1 MIWCDVYSTH
11 KRRWSSPMIH
21 TLMWCV
27 PNWATVELRSAS
39 HAQILVNPHTQNTTI
54 SSLTLHS
61 NVVCGGRYSVAIV
74 VVVITVVG
82 CFFLC
87 VLKQLGKVFFTKL
100 SEKRER
106 PKIHIDKKLPWSGS
120 FHYIESQLLYAMELM
135 LRKVFTPLI
144 FFLNEKTLF
153 PSELLYSVDRRT
165 FEAELYHSKTDRH
178 TENAI
183 TPRMFHSWWETK
195 YNSFHDPFINYS
207 RL

>member
-61 NVVCGGRYSVAIV
+61 NVVCGGRYSVTIV

-82 CFFLC
+82 CFLC

-144 FFLNEKTLF
+144 FFF
-153 PSELLYSVDRRT
+153 
-165 FEAELYHSKTDRH
+165 
-178 TENAI
+178 
-183 TPRMFHSWWETK
+183 WTK
-195 YNSFHDPFINYS
+195 KRSFHPNYCIRS
-207 RL
+207 IAKPLKLNSTILKPTDTQKMRSLQECFTVDGKQSTTHFMIHL